1 MKTVID
7 DLIENLKRIRPETI
21 LSRSVSSSDLQAAAD
36 INRDQLRQGELSSG
50 ESINNYSKST
60 EGYNESRQTK
70 ISSSERIKFY
80 DTGAFHKSIKGS
92 ITKDGQLALKS
103 ASKKSALSQDY
114 VKDKGY
120 EGNVLGL
127 QEEWATKWFD
137 TLVKD
142 NFLKML
148 KDRILTQ

>member
-36 INRDQLRQGELSSG
+36 INREQLRQGELSSG
-50 ESINNYSKST
+50 ESLNNYSKST
-60 EGYNESRQTK
+60 EGYNESRSTK
-70 ISSSERIKFY
+70 VTSSEKIKFY
-80 DTGAFHKSIKGS
+80 DTGGMYKTIKGS

-103 ASKKSALSQDY
+103 SSKKTALSQDY

-127 QEEWATKWFD
+127 QEEWASKWFE